1 MPVLPISMWAIQAER
16 EAEIRQGAGCSV
28 QRPAC
33 MKCWSL
39 ASTQMRGFERGR
51 RALPESAPG
60 KMIGMRYH
68 RGGCFR
74 GV

>member
-1 MPVLPISMWAIQAER
+1 MPVPPISMLANQAER

-28 QRPAC
+28 QRPAY

-39 ASTQMRGFERGR
+39 ASKKMRGSERGR
-51 RALPESAPG
+51 RALPESAPA

-68 RGGCFR
+68 RGGYFR